1 MKPTAEKNPSSRLIK
16 KCFVIIALQIM
27 GRLPLFA
34 QELPSIQTDRPDQTE
49 SPFTVP
55 KKHLQIETG
64 VAFEKI
70 DGENN
75 SYTYPTVLLKYGVN
89 DIFELRLIPEYVTSH
104 IQTVKY
110 SGFTPLTVGFK
121 TRLAE
126 EKGILP
132 MLSFIGH
139 LSIPAAASKN
149 FKTSWYAPSFRFT
162 MQHTLSQKVSLGY
175 NIGAEWNGETPDPAF
190 IYTLTTG
197 YSLSEKLGAYFEMY
211 GFLIQKSISD
221 HRVDGG
227 LSYLLKNNMMIDI
240 SGGFGINKYA
250 PEYYVA
256 TGFSVRLK
264 N

>member
-1 MKPTAEKNPSSRLIK
+1 MKLTAAKNSSARLIIK
-16 KCFVIIALQIM
+16 YFVIIALLSIAEM
-27 GRLPLFA
+27 PLFA

-64 VAFEKI
+64 VSFEKI

-104 IQTVKY
+104 IQNVKY
-110 SGFTPLTVGFK
+110 SGLTPLTVGFK
-121 TRLAE
+121 ARLAE

-132 MLSFIGH
+132 VLSFIGH
-139 LSIPAAASKN
+139 LSIPSTASAN
-149 FKTSWYAPSFRFT
+149 FKTTWYAPSFRFT
-162 MQHTLSQKVSLGY
+162 MQHTLSKKMSLGY
-175 NIGAEWNGETPDPAF
+175 NVGAEWNGETPEPAF

-197 YSLSEKLGAYFEMY
+197 YSLSEKFGAYIELY
-211 GFLIQKSISD
+211 GFLIQKSTAD

-227 LSYLLKNNMMIDI
+227 LTYLLKNNMLIDI
-240 SGGFGINKYA
+240 SGGFGISKYA
-250 PEYYVA
+250 PEYYIA